1 MNKPEYPRYRQE
13 FDAEQIARA
22 AYWTTCVFEGCGQYG
37 RKEHP
42 TEADAEAWAQGIR
55 SENPGG
61 RPVMIYA
68 VTPEGDSIHVRN
80 I

>member
-1 MNKPEYPRYRQE
+1 MTAREYPKTREDWEARQRVSY
-13 FDAEQIARA
+13 F
-22 AYWTTCVFEGCGQYG
+22 TTCVFQGCGQYG

-42 TEADAEAWAQGIR
+42 TEADAEAWAQEIR
-55 SENPGG
+55 AANPHS

-68 VTPEGDSIHVRN
+68 VTDRGDSIHLRN